1 MMNQVM
7 QRPMFRQQGSPMGG
21 EQAFMQ
27 YLQTTLSPEQLQSLM
42 QDPNRDQIIGQL
54 YQKFMSEQQAP
65 SSPMVMRQTGSPEMG
80 ERSSTFVPPFLKFD
94 ILDKL
99 GVISNKSLNR
109 EVPDKDYKINLDDAM
124 THPGS

>member
-80 ERSSTFVPPFLKFD
+80 EVIK
-94 ILDKL
+94 KL
-99 GVISNKSLNR
+99 I
-109 EVPDKDYKINLDDAM
+109 
-124 THPGS
+124 T